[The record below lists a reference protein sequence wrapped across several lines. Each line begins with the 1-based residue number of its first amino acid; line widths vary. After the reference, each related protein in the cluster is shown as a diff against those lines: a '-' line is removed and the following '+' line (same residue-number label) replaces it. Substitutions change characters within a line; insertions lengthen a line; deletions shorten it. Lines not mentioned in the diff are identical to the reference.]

1 MNLTFNADDLLK
13 LKDAGVISLK
23 ELREMLGLPVE
34 KAE

>member
-1 MNLTFNADDLLK
+1 MNLNFTADDLLK

-23 ELREMLGLPVE
+23 ELREMLGLPAE